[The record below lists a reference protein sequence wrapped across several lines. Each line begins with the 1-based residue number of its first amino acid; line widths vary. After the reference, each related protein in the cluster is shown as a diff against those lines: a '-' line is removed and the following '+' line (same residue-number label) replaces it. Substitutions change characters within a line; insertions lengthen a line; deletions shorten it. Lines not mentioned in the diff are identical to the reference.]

1 MFDRLTS
8 DMASFDAA
16 EKRTLEKMICMRCN
30 ARNSQKADRCR
41 KCGYAKLR
49 PKAKEARAA

>member
-1 MFDRLTS
+1 MFDRLTT
-8 DMASFDAA
+8 DMASFDVA

-30 ARNSQKADRCR
+30 ARNSKDADRCR